1 MATVLQRVL
10 GFRTIVSTSAGLAFA
25 AVNFLAVVEIR
36 GQAPGLLGPLAILL
50 AGALCLLAAA
60 VFSELNGTLPSAA
73 GIRVWT
79 LRGLG
84 DPFSLTFTLLYL
96 TTILAVIAADGF
108 VLAAALAAAIP
119 AVPGVLWILA
129 FLGGALLSNLRG
141 ARSAG
146 LVQDLTTYGLLAAL
160 IVVSA
165 LALGAPAGQL
175 PPTPPHWSG
184 ALFAGVALA
193 VFVFTGFEWVT
204 PLAEELRDPHRMP
217 RGLAIS
223 LLLLAVAF
231 ALFALVAARLPG
243 ASAGGLAPQLAVGR
257 AALGGAG
264 FWVMLA
270 VTVVTAGTTFNGGF
284 AAASRLVYALGRTG
298 YLPAALGR
306 LSPRF
311 VPARALYLLAGV
323 SAALTLVVFAT
334 GRYLILINAG
344 ATLESAMYVV
354 AALAVLGLRRRE
366 PALARTYRAPGGRI
380 VPVATIALFGALGL
394 GAAFTATDLPLP
406 AVPWTLILL
415 AVLAV
420 AAYAY
425 TRRSLKRQARIRA
438 GGAPPAGART

>member
-1 MATVLQRVL
+1 MTTLKRVL

-25 AVNFLAVVEIR
+25 AVNFLAVLEIR
-36 GQAPGLLGPLAILL
+36 GQAPGVLGPLGIVV

-108 VLAAALAAAIP
+108 VLAAALHVAIP

-129 FLGGALLSNLRG
+129 FLAAALVSNLRG
-141 ARSAG
+141 VRSAG
-146 LVQDLTTYGLLAAL
+146 LVQDLTTYALLAAL
-160 IVVSA
+160 IIVGA
-165 LALGAPAGQL
+165 LAMGTPGGHL
-175 PPTPPHWSG
+175 PPTPASWSG
-184 ALFAGVALA
+184 ALFGAVALA

-204 PLAEELRDPHRMP
+204 PMAEELRDPHRMP

-231 ALFALVAARLPG
+231 GLFALVAARLPG
-243 ASAGGLAPQLAVGR
+243 VSATGLAPQLAVGR
-257 AALGGAG
+257 AALGGFG

-284 AAASRLVYALGRTG
+284 AAASRLVYALGRSG
-298 YLPAALGR
+298 YLPASLGS

-323 SAALTLVVFAT
+323 AAALTLVVFAT

-344 ATLESAMYVV
+344 ATLESAMYVI
-354 AALAVLGLRRRE
+354 AALALLGLRRRE
-366 PALARTYRAPGGRI
+366 PALPRSYRAPGGRI
-380 VPVATIALFGALGL
+380 VPIATIVLFGALGL
-394 GAAFTATDLPLP
+394 GAALTATDLPLP
-406 AVPWTLILL
+406 SVPWTLILL
-415 AVLAV
+415 VVLAV

-425 TRRSLKRQARIRA
+425 TRGVLKRRTASRA
-438 GGAPPAGART
+438 AGARQAGSGA